1 MAWSP
6 DDMADLVEAV
16 SRAPSVHNSR
26 PWELTLHGRAAV
38 LRENRVE
45 LLRHDPGGRDQ
56 RISCGTALTNLEL
69 AVRGLGWRAQVDL
82 HAGSGEVSGSVTAGA
97 RAEPSSRELRWAR
110 AMPQRHSYRQR
121 FDPTPLPERLRR
133 VVRDA
138 TRGARTG
145 ARWIGSD
152 AEALSTARMLGY
164 AARVFRANADY
175 SRELAGWRS
184 PVGEELRRVS
194 GGLHGLS
201 AVGLAAADSD
211 LPDDDAVAERIRE
224 EAVLLIGTRGDR
236 PDDHVR
242 AGQAVERAWLA
253 ATSAG
258 LAASVTTQPLH
269 LGVVRVALAKRLGT
283 PLIPQVLMRF
293 GYPPGSV

>member
-1 MAWSP
+1 
-6 DDMADLVEAV
+6 MADLGEAV

-38 LRENRVE
+38 LRENQVE

-56 RISCGTALTNLEL
+56 RISCGTTLTNLEL
-69 AVRGLGWRAQVDL
+69 AVRGLGWETRVDL
-82 HAGSGEVSGSVTAGA
+82 HAGGEVSGSVTAGA
-97 RAEPSSRELRWAR
+97 RAEPSTRELRWAR
-110 AMPQRHSYRQR
+110 AIPQRHSHRQR
-121 FDPTPLPERLRR
+121 FTPTPVPEHLRR
-133 VVRDA
+133 AVRDA

-194 GGLHGLS
+194 GGLHGF
-201 AVGLAAADSD
+201 AAIGLAAADSD
-211 LPDDDAVAERIRE
+211 LPDDDAVAEHIRD

-293 GYPPGSV
+293 GYPRG